1 MTHISEPRAIGDHAD
16 TGPLSAHTSPRT
28 ATATARVLDTDAA
41 GVDRSRSDSSAA
53 ESRWDSEGGH
63 LAR

>member
-28 ATATARVLDTDAA
+28 ATARALDTDAA